1 MSDQDSVLPP
11 VPSAPPHAFD
21 TVFRG
26 PNGIRAGWRV
36 LIYREI
42 RYQPLGIPNQ

>member
-1 MSDQDSVLPP
+1 MADQDSVLHP
-11 VPSAPPHAFD
+11 VSNAQLAAVNN
-21 TVFRG
+21 VFRG